1 MSAYNSILN
10 SYYLLQRPSYHLLAT
25 INNENYRA
33 SLTLLLGLNTYP
45 ISVGPVPN
53 NAWFQYL
60 TAATLTAFY

>member
-1 MSAYNSILN
+1 MSPYNSILN

-25 INNENYRA
+25 ITNENYRA

-45 ISVGPVPN
+45 ISLGPVPN
-53 NAWFQYL
+53 SAWFQYL